1 MRITCMEEAPK
12 RMALRILDSIPI
24 KSVYTEDNHTHEH
37 IAFLDECS
45 EEFSNV
51 IFISLSFV
59 HFHISTVLYWRHNV
73 CTHMIL
79 THRE

>member
-1 MRITCMEEAPK
+1 MRITCIEEAPK
-12 RMALRILDSIPI
+12 RIALRILDSNPI
-24 KSVYTEDNHTHEH
+24 KSVYTEDNLTHTSTLV
-37 IAFLDECS
+37 FLDECS

-73 CTHMIL
+73 HT
-79 THRE
+79 RF